1 MRSYESAMDIIFVTI
16 DFIVGALTI
25 PIRLIFPGLAG
36 IILNT
41 KDAYGGSPYW
51 SSAIPYTKSESWG
64 MWFWVMLL
72 GLVVVFM

>member
-1 MRSYESAMDIIFVTI
+1 MRSYESAMDLFFVTI

-41 KDAYGGSPYW
+41 KDAYAGSAYW
-51 SSAIPYTKSESWG
+51 GSAIPYTKSESWG

-72 GLVVVFM
+72 GLIAVFM